1 MIDIPGKIPVRIF
14 PFFWVLIAMIGW
26 LNSQSI
32 TGTAIWSVVILISIL
47 VHEFGHAL
55 TAVAFGQKAEINL
68 VGLGGVTKREGPS
81 LAKWQDFLIVLN
93 GPLAGL
99 LLYFLASQAMPFVS
113 KEKFFLYA
121 YALDI
126 AILVNLFWTLLN
138 LLPVLPL
145 DGGQLVRI
153 VLEGIF
159 GFKGLKMSLLLSIVL
174 AGIFS
179 VYFFISQQFLVG
191 ALFLMFGFE
200 SYRSWEEMGHMTNQ
214 DTDQHLQNLLE
225 EALEEMRIG
234 KKKEAL
240 DKFMLLREQAQRG
253 ALHLK
258 ATQYMARLLAEEGH
272 FLQAYEWLMSIR
284 KYLSS
289 KDLCL
294 LQQLTYKL
302 HKWEESAQVGK
313 EFYQKE
319 PTSEA
324 ALMNALSYAIMGQA
338 KPAVGWLRCAVQT
351 GRTKNIS
358 EVIEKREFDA
368 IRNTPEFQAWAKNL

>member
-1 MIDIPGKIPVRIF
+1 MIDIPGKIPIRIF

-32 TGTAIWSVVILISIL
+32 TGTAVWSGVILISIL

-81 LAKWQDFLIVLN
+81 LPKWQDFLIVLN

-99 LLYFLASQAMPFVS
+99 LLFFLASQLAPFVP

-153 VLEGIF
+153 ILEGIF
-159 GFKGLKMSLLLSIVL
+159 GFKGLKLSLFLSIAL

-179 VYFFISQQFLVG
+179 VFFLVSQQFLVG

-200 SYRSWEEMGHMTNQ
+200 SYRAWEEMRHVTH
-214 DTDQHLQNLLE
+214 DDADEHLQKLLE

-234 KKKEAL
+234 KRKEAL
-240 DKFMLLREQAQRG
+240 DKFMLLREQSKRG
-253 ALHLK
+253 SMHVK

-272 FLQAYEWLMSIR
+272 YLQAYEWLMTIR
-284 KYLSS
+284 KFLTNQDLS
-289 KDLCL
+289 L
-294 LQQLTYKL
+294 LQQLTFKL
-302 HKWEESAQVGK
+302 HKWEESVQTGQ

-319 PTSEA
+319 PRPEA
-324 ALMNALSYAIMGQA
+324 ALLNAMSYAIMGQA
-338 KPAVGWLRCAVQT
+338 RPAVGWLRAVQS
-351 GRTKNIS
+351 GRADVS
-358 EVIEKREFDA
+358 SVIEKREFDA
-368 IRNTPEFQAWAKNL
+368 IRETPEFQAWLKSL